1 MAAGFYSEYVDR
13 DEQRYDKKQNSDPPV
28 VDQYDGGEHHRA
40 PHRDQGRGLDPAR
53 YAASLL
59 VIEQVMPEN
68 PVAVQPAI
76 AHRIAPGET
85 VCRQQQKRSRR
96 YQRNESPD
104 ESPSD
109 ERVCG
114 DFQQFLFHVVL
125 AWRARYEKSKKRLPL
140 WSRNRRFL
148 RLGRT
153 MRRGRDTIKP
163 RFLCQKI
170 RCLPVST
177 G

>member
-1 MAAGFYSEYVDR
+1 MTEEVKAPLTEESAESKNFILNFI
-13 DEQRYDKKQNSDPPV
+13 DE
-28 VDQYDGGEHHRA
+28 A
-40 PHRDQGRGLDPAR
+40 
-53 YAASLL
+53 LL
-59 VIEQVMPEN
+59 VIEQVTPEN

-153 MRRGRDTIKP
+153 MWRGRDTIKP